1 MNSMSFTFSPVIT
14 SDTNR
19 LLKKK
24 TDQLKQVQKNIAQL
38 NGKISLIQDEID
50 EQMQKQVEVQKNL
63 MLRSIKRNHKIDP
76 K

>member
-1 MNSMSFTFSPVIT
+1 MSFTFSPVIT

-24 TDQLKQVQKNIAQL
+24 TDQLKQVQKSIAQL